1 MEKFI
6 DIDAIFKN
14 KNPKLYKWM
23 PKFVINY
30 LKKIAHQEDCNDFM
44 IRNADKQGVDFC
56 KQVIHEFN
64 IDVEVRGL
72 ENIPK
77 EGGCIFASNHPLG
90 GMDAMAVVA
99 KIGDIRPDIQFIVND
114 LLLYLTNLKGIFV
127 GVNKVGKSAMESLR
141 MVDELFASEKAVFL
155 FPAGLVSRKQKRVIK
170 DLEWKKTF
178 ITRAK
183 KYKRNV
189 VPVYINGK
197 LSNFFYNLANFR
209 KKLGVKANIEMM
221 YLADEMFRQKNQ
233 KIEIIFGKPIPY
245 TSFDKSKPDTEWA
258 ELIKEQTYKLKS

>member
-6 DIDAIFKN
+6 DIDAIFKA

-23 PKFVINY
+23 PRFVISY
-30 LKKIAHQEDCNDFM
+30 LKKIAHQEECNNFM
-44 IRNADKQGVDFC
+44 IKNKDKEGIDFC
-56 KQVIHEFN
+56 KQVINEFN
-64 IDVEVRGL
+64 IKVEVIGL

-99 KIGDIRPDIQFIVND
+99 KISDIRPDIQFIVND
-114 LLLYLTNLKGIFV
+114 LLLYLTNLKNIFV
-127 GVNKVGKSAMESLR
+127 GVNKVGKNAMESLR
-141 MVDELFASEKAVFL
+141 VVDELFASEKAVFL
-155 FPAGLVSRKQKRVIK
+155 FPAGLVSRKQKGVIK

-178 ITRAK
+178 VTRAK

-189 VPVYINGK
+189 VPVYIDGK

-209 KKLGVKANIEMM
+209 KKIGMKANIEMM
-221 YLADEMFRQKNQ
+221 YLADEMFKQKNQ
-233 KIEIIFGKPIPY
+233 TIKIIFGNPIPY
-245 TSFDKSKPDTEWA
+245 TYFDKSKSDAEWA
-258 ELIKEQTYKLKS
+258 EIIKEQTYKLKP